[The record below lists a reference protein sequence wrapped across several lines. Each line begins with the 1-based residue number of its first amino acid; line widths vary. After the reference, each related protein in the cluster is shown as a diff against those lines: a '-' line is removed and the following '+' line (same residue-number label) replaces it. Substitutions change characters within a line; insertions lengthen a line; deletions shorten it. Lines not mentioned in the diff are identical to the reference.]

1 VSEKSQNHNFRDKL
15 SRYGH
20 IHRIENAAGVGTPD
34 INCCFSGH
42 EHWIESKCLTDW
54 PKTPNIPVRFKHPF
68 GPVQRIWF
76 RRRIEAGGF
85 PLLYLGIEATQEI
98 FFFDG
103 KMSINC
109 VDIPDGLTRSE
120 MVRSALFYSNL
131 GQFPA
136 LAVFGFLTTR
146 ESYGRF
152 LTR

>member
-1 VSEKSQNHNFRDKL
+1 VSEKSQNDLFRDKL

-34 INCCFSGH
+34 INCCFAGH
-42 EHWIESKCLTDW
+42 EHWIESKCLADW
-54 PKTPNIPVRFKHPF
+54 PKTPGITVRLKHPF

-76 RRRIEAGGF
+76 RRRMDAGGF
-85 PLLYLGIEATQEI
+85 PLLYLRIDSTQEI

-103 KMSINC
+103 KIAVNC
-109 VDIPDGLTRSE
+109 VDVPDGLNRDE
-120 MVRSALFYSNL
+120 MIRLALFYSN
-131 GQFPA
+131 QRHYPSI
-136 LAVFGFLTTR
+136 AVFGFLTLR